1 MNKLTEYTLGKTV
14 ISSICDEFSDFEQY
28 GTYGKK
34 YRPGCIVR
42 ADGSFYED
50 HLENEEYE
58 PKHIRNELSFFYPPD
73 NGEKIGTELYRKY
86 AKEDYSRMNAF
97 NNQHWSY
104 LVLAVETTINTDSGL
119 TDSVFDTIGGV
130 ESDGGKNYLKEMIA
144 DLKTGFKQQL
154 LKMGFSDEEI
164 NQSVDNA
171 ETKKGEL
178 YL

>member
-1 MNKLTEYTLGKTV
+1 MV
-14 ISSICDEFSDFEQY
+14 
-28 GTYGKK
+28 
-34 YRPGCIVR
+34 
-42 ADGSFYED
+42 
-50 HLENEEYE
+50 
-58 PKHIRNELSFFYPPD
+58 
-73 NGEKIGTELYRKY
+73 
-86 AKEDYSRMNAF
+86 DY
-97 NNQHWSY
+97 NNNHWSY
-104 LVLAVETTINTDSGL
+104 LVLIVETTINTDSGL

-171 ETKKGEL
+171 ETKKGEV